1 MTKLTTATLIVGPRR
16 RAPWGDRLWAV
27 SAYVSLIEGGSAAYW
42 MSTSVDP
49 RQHNARPAEVVI
61 ESPDVDSTV
70 DSLLILLGAHLGGA
84 DVAGLLEAT
93 HNISVS
99 PDGTR
104 EVAPYWELDER
115 VGNQL
120 GELLA
125 RDLRLGFTQLDGECL
140 IDSDVL
146 ARLGSLGFD
155 LEVYNLDRSL
165 TISQV

>member
-49 RQHNARPAEVVI
+49 SQHSATPAEVVI
-61 ESPDVDSTV
+61 ESPDADATV
-70 DSLLILLGAHLGGA
+70 DSLLILLGAHLGGSEVA
-84 DVAGLLEAT
+84 DLLEAT
-93 HNISVS
+93 NNVTLT
-99 PDGTR
+99 PGGAR
-104 EVAPYWELDER
+104 EIAPFWELEER
-115 VGNQL
+115 VGTQL

-125 RDLRLGFTQLDGECL
+125 RDFRLGFTQLDGECL
-140 IDSDVL
+140 VDSDVL

-155 LEVYNLDRSL
+155 LEVYNLDRTLSVP
-165 TISQV
+165 QV